1 MTRLIAPVVKR
12 YGAFQRKT
20 VTRLRSLRTERPWF
34 DHVVRAVRRY
44 DGENG
49 EQLAAALTFYSFLA
63 FFPMLA
69 LAYALL
75 GYVVHFSETFRAY
88 LIQSLDEYLPGLA
101 SQLGVEQ
108 IAQARV
114 GASVIALVGLS
125 WAGLGWAAQLRESV
139 RVLWGRAPRS
149 AGNFFLLK
157 LRDLAVLAFLGAM
170 LICSVA
176 ATTVAVR
183 MTNFTIE
190 QLGLAESFWAWLSLR
205 VASVAVA
212 LLFNTLIFLAVFT
225 RLSGTNAPHKHV
237 GKGALVAAVG
247 FELLKT
253 AGAFLTGHI
262 TGNPVYASFAV
273 LVGVLIWM
281 NLLSR
286 MTFLVV
292 AWTATLEPVER
303 TDTPL
308 NPDPDAA

>member
-1 MTRLIAPVVKR
+1 MTRLTEPVV
-12 YGAFQRKT
+12 QRFEALQQKT
-20 VTRLRSLRTERPWF
+20 ATRLRSLRTKRPWF
-34 DHVVRAVRRY
+34 DHLVRTVQRY

-49 EQLAAALTFYSFLA
+49 DQLAAALTFYAFLA

-69 LAYALL
+69 LGYALL
-75 GYVVHFSETFRAY
+75 GYVVYFSETFRDY
-88 LIQSLDEYLPGLA
+88 LIQSLDDYLPGLA

-108 IAQARV
+108 IAKARV
-114 GASVIALVGLS
+114 GAGVIALIGLS
-125 WAGLGWAAQLRESV
+125 WAGLGWAANLRESI

-157 LRDLAVLAFLGAM
+157 LRDLAVLGFLGIM
-170 LICSVA
+170 LIVSVA
-176 ATTVAVR
+176 ATTIAVR
-183 MTNFTIE
+183 MTSFTVE
-190 QLGLAESFWAWLSLR
+190 QLGLADSVWAWLSLR

-212 LLFNTLIFLAVFT
+212 LLCNTVIFLMVFT
-225 RLSGTNAPHKHV
+225 RMSGTNAPHKHV

-247 FELLKT
+247 FEILKT
-253 AGAFLTGHI
+253 AAAFLFGYVA
-262 TGNPVYASFAV
+262 GNPIYASFAV

-292 AWTATLEPVER
+292 AWTATLGPIER

-308 NPDPDAA
+308 NPEPDAA

>member
-1 MTRLIAPVVKR
+1 MTRLTEPVV
-12 YGAFQRKT
+12 QRFEALQQKT
-20 VTRLRSLRTERPWF
+20 ATRLRNVRTERPWF
-34 DHVVRAVRRY
+34 DHLVRAVRRY

-63 FFPMLA
+63 FFPMIA

-75 GYVVHFSETFRAY
+75 GYVVYFNETFRDY
-88 LIQSLDEYLPGLA
+88 LIQSLDDYLPGLA
-101 SQLGVEQ
+101 AQLDVEQ
-108 IAQARV
+108 IARARV
-114 GASVIALVGLS
+114 NASVIALIGLS
-125 WAGLGWAAQLRESV
+125 WAGLGWAANLRESI

-157 LRDLAVLAFLGAM
+157 IRDLAIMAFLGVM

-176 ATTVAVR
+176 ATTIAVR
-183 MTNFTIE
+183 MTSFTLE
-190 QLGLAESFWAWLSLR
+190 QLDLTDSVWAWLSLR
-205 VASVAVA
+205 VASLAVA
-212 LLFNTLIFLAVFT
+212 LLFNTAIFLAVFT
-225 RLSGTNAPHKHV
+225 RMSGTNAPHKHV
-237 GKGALVAAVG
+237 VKGALVAAVG

-253 AGAFLTGHI
+253 GGAYLFGYI
-262 TGNPVYASFAV
+262 TGNPIYASFAV

-281 NLLSR
+281 NLLAR

-292 AWTATLEPVER
+292 AWTATLGTIER

>member
-1 MTRLIAPVVKR
+1 MTRLIAPVVQR
-12 YGAFQRKT
+12 YGAFRQKT
-20 VTRLRSLRTERPWF
+20 ATRLRSLRTERPWF
-34 DHVVRAVRRY
+34 GHLVRAVRRY
-44 DGENG
+44 DRENG

-63 FFPMLA
+63 FFPTLA

-75 GYVVHFSETFRAY
+75 GYVVYFSETFRDY
-88 LIQSLDEYLPGLA
+88 LIRALNDYLPGLA
-101 SQLGVEQ
+101 EQLDVVQ

-114 GASVIALVGLS
+114 GASVIALIGLS
-125 WAGLGWAAQLRESV
+125 WAGLGWLAQLRESI

-157 LRDLAVLAFLGAM
+157 LRDLAVMALLGAI

-183 MTNFTIE
+183 ATTFTVE
-190 QLGLAESFWAWLSLR
+190 QLGLTDSVWAWLSLR
-205 VASVAVA
+205 IASIAVA
-212 LLFNTLIFLAVFT
+212 LAFNTLLFLVLFT
-225 RLSGTNAPHKHV
+225 RMSDTNASRRHV

-247 FELLKT
+247 FEILKSI
-253 AGAFLTGHI
+253 GAFLTGYI
-262 TGNPVYASFAV
+262 TANPVYASFAV

-292 AWTATLEPVER
+292 AWTATLDTVER

-308 NPDPDAA
+308 NPEPDAA